1 MLSLKKIY
9 LRVRYC
15 MILKSILHVL
25 AMNAPHDFIR
35 IPLYRMRGSKIGKKV
50 GIAHGVFLEEARPYL
65 ITIED
70 GVNIGPGAIIV
81 THDSS
86 YHCVSPE
93 IPIIS
98 GSVIIKRN
106 AFVGAGSIILPGI
119 VIGEKSIIAAGS
131 VVTKDVPP
139 MTIVAGVPATVV
151 GNVDEAI
158 LKLKNRSRIEKK

>member
-1 MLSLKKIY
+1 
-9 LRVRYC
+9 
-15 MILKSILHVL
+15 
-25 AMNAPHDFIR
+25 
-35 IPLYRMRGSKIGKKV
+35 MRGTKIGKKV
-50 GIAHGVFLEEARPYL
+50 GIAQGVFLEEARPYL

-86 YHCVSPE
+86 YHCVNPE

-139 MTIVAGVPATVV
+139 LTIVAGVPAKFV

-158 LKLKNRSRIEKK
+158 LKLKNRPIEIS